1 MGRYTTRN
9 GISLDRRDHKTN
21 SCQNLFEKERWT
33 SAEALAP
40 VFLGLLA
47 FVVLASD
54 LSIRSLWGPE
64 GRWAVVIRE
73 MVRRGAY
80 CLPTTNGVVDFDK
93 PLLGYWAAIPF
104 AWLGGVNEAAIRL
117 PSVIAG
123 ALVVSLVFCLG
134 RRLFGPLRGL
144 LSAALLLSSSLFVFW
159 SRTASAELLNTL
171 AIWLMFWAYV
181 AGGSEGRLRYL
192 LVFYGVGAVGSFV
205 KGPVA
210 PAVAISAIVLFSLWQ
225 AVAQIHRG
233 KERKGACLIFWF
245 RWILSRRG
253 LTGALFGLILFLALL
268 LVPVLITGSWTSVS
282 LMWRENI
289 VRFLHPFDHR
299 DPPYVYFLYVAT
311 FFAPWTFF
319 LVASLWD
326 KRKGPLD
333 LGERWL
339 LLIVLGIFMF
349 FTLSGSRRSYYILP
363 ILPGLALISGKAMVD
378 WVHRQKSSFNLMVFA
393 AFITTCLMVLVGAGL
408 LLLPQRFTEYRS
420 ISELLVG
427 TTAVV
432 VGVGA
437 FLCFKNR
444 RFRLGLVALVALA
457 IFLNSWGFT
466 GGMALAEKKRTL
478 IGFVQRVTPYLK
490 GSDYGKVCL
499 YQQGTASLIFY
510 LNSPQPLPECTTTEQ
525 CETFRKE
532 AGGSYI
538 IADMNEVK
546 DPDMLTYLDGMAP
559 IVEQDTPHD
568 NKERFVLFAFGPGNR
583 KGLEPDRFS
592 AR

>member
-1 MGRYTTRN
+1 
-9 GISLDRRDHKTN
+9 LDKRDYRTN
-21 SCQNLFEKERWT
+21 SCQNIFEKERWT
-33 SAEALAP
+33 SAEALVL

-47 FVVLASD
+47 LVLLGSG
-54 LSIRSLWGPE
+54 LSVRSLWGPE
-64 GRWAVVIRE
+64 GRWALIIRE

-80 CLPTTNGVVDFDK
+80 CLPTTNGIVDFDK

-159 SRTASAELLNTL
+159 SRSASAELLNTL
-171 AIWLMFWAYV
+171 AVWLMLWAYV
-181 AGGSEGRLRYL
+181 AGGWEGRLRYL
-192 LVFYGVGAVGSFV
+192 LVFYGAGAVGSFV

-210 PAVAISAIVLFSLWQ
+210 PALAISATMLFSLWQ
-225 AVAQIHRG
+225 AAAQMRRD
-233 KERKGACLIFWF
+233 KERKKAGLIFWF
-245 RWILSRRG
+245 RWLLSRGG
-253 LTGALFGLILFLALL
+253 LAGAMFGLMLFLGLL
-268 LVPVLITGSWTSVS
+268 LVPVLATGSWTSVS

-289 VRFLHPFDHR
+289 VRFFHPFDHR
-299 DPPYVYFLYVAT
+299 EPAYVYPLYIAR
-311 FFAPWTFF
+311 FFAPWTLF

-333 LGERWL
+333 WGERWL
-339 LLIVLGIFMF
+339 LLTVFGIFMF

-363 ILPGLALISGKAMVD
+363 ILPGLALISGKAMID
-378 WVHRQKSSFNLMVFA
+378 WVHRQETSFNPMVPA
-393 AFITTCLMVLVGAGL
+393 AFITTCLMILVGAGL
-408 LLLPQRFTEYRS
+408 LLLPHRFTEYRNT
-420 ISELLVG
+420 SELLAG
-427 TTAVV
+427 ITALAA
-432 VGVGA
+432 GIGA
-437 FLCFKNR
+437 FLCFRKR
-444 RFRLGLVALVALA
+444 RFGRGLVTLVALVV
-457 IFLNSWGFT
+457 FLNTWGFT

-478 IGFVQRVTPYLK
+478 IGFAQRVTPYLK
-490 GSDYGKVCL
+490 GSGYGKVCL
-499 YQQGTASLIFY
+499 YEQGTASLIFY
-510 LNSPQPLPECTTTEQ
+510 LNSPQPIPECTTTQQ
-525 CETFRKE
+525 CETFRKD

-546 DPDMLTYLDGMAP
+546 GPDMLAYLDRMAR

-568 NKERFVLFAFGPGNR
+568 NEERFVLFAFDPGDR
-583 KGLEPDRFS
+583 KGSEPDRFS